1 MIDEPLSPT
10 QQRMRL
16 ATAVRNAATT
26 QCIFS
31 PWPGCELAFRDGALY
46 QMVPGTSQYQR
57 QYVAPLLRIEELIGM
72 SDDEIWA
79 KIMGGQH

>member
-1 MIDEPLSPT
+1 MIDEPLLAA
-10 QQRMRL
+10 QQRARL

-26 QCIFS
+26 QCVFT
-31 PWPGCELAFRDGALY
+31 PWPGCELAFRDGTLY

-57 QYVAPLLRIEELIGM
+57 HYTTPLLRIEELIGM

-79 KIMGGQH
+79 KVMGGH